1 MQRRGFLKS
10 LFAAAA
16 GLSAAAAGAASTA
29 PKPALPAPAVES
41 PVAAIKKAKRRKKK
55 NQPPVPSAVD
65 EAIDLLKQCRVI
77 STEQHWRAGNIPMM
91 SVRYSYDGEDFEK
104 SDLDR
109 QVEKIVENAKPRS
122 IEVSCTTDQID
133 HLGDDGEWHKTSLLP
148 ARRYEIL
155 VEWVGVNL

>member
-1 MQRRGFLKS
+1 MQRRGFLQS

-16 GLSAAAAGAASTA
+16 GLSAAGTAAASTA

-55 NQPPVPSAVD
+55 NQPPLPSAQD
-65 EAIDLLKQCRVI
+65 EAIKLLKQCRVV
-77 STEQHWRAGNIPMM
+77 SMEQYWRVGNVPMM
-91 SVRYSYDGEDFEK
+91 SVRYSYAGEDFEK

-122 IEVSCTTDQID
+122 IEVSYMSDHID
-133 HLGDDGEWHKTSLLP
+133 VYHLGDPYIEPSPG
-148 ARRYEIL
+148 RYEIL